1 MSTKTTYKQTEL
13 GLIPDDWE
21 VKKIDD
27 VLDIF
32 PTASYSRAEQCE
44 DGDVQYLHYGDIH
57 TKYNFHLKINNNNL
71 PKISVD
77 KLKNY
82 KTLEIGDLIMAD
94 ASEDYVGVGKCV
106 EILELSEK
114 KAIAGLHTFLLR
126 DKKQNFSLGFKG
138 YMTTSNIVKKQFY
151 RTAVGT
157 KVYSLSKTSLQNLKI
172 PLPPLL
178 EQKKIADC
186 LSTWDS
192 AIEKQSQ
199 LINALTQRKK
209 ALMQQLLTGKKRLP
223 GFSDEWK
230 EVKLGS
236 ICENFQNGNAFS
248 AKDYKKT
255 GIPIVTMGNINLGG
269 YFYFSESKSN
279 FWIED
284 KSLERY
290 EIKKGDLII
299 AMTDVTPEKNLIGL
313 TSIIDI
319 DRIFYLNQ
327 RVGHIILKP
336 KLADTDFI
344 FYLSQNSYWRNQCK
358 AFATL
363 GVQANL
369 GTNDIK
375 NINIKLPSLSEQT
388 AIAEILA
395 TADRELQLQ
404 KEKLAQLQIQKKGLM
419 QVLLTGKKRL
429 IN

>member
-1 MSTKTTYKQTEL
+1 MKQNTTYKQTEL

-21 VKKIDD
+21 VKKLGEVIKLGNGKDYKHLNSGNIPVYGTGGIITYVDKYLFNGKSVGIGRKGSIDKP
-27 VLDIF
+27 VLLDGKFWTVDTLFYVKEFFNSDIDF
-32 PTASYSRAEQCE
+32 IYNSFLKIPW
-44 DGDVQYLHYGDIH
+44 L
-57 TKYNFHLKINNNNL
+57 KYNEATGL
-71 PKISVD
+71 P
-77 KLKNY
+77 
-82 KTLEIGDLIMAD
+82 
-94 ASEDYVGVGKCV
+94 
-106 EILELSEK
+106 
-114 KAIAGLHTFLLR
+114 
-126 DKKQNFSLGFKG
+126 
-138 YMTTSNIVKKQFY
+138 
-151 RTAVGT
+151 
-157 KVYSLSKTSLQNLKI
+157 SLSQNIINNLKI

-192 AIEKQSQ
+192 AIEKQSA
-199 LINALTQRKK
+199 LINALTDRKK

-223 GFSDEWK
+223 GFSGEWK

-375 NINIKLPSLSEQT
+375 NINIKLPPIEEQT

-404 KEKLAQLQIQKKGLM
+404 KEKLAQLQQQKKGLM

>member
-1 MSTKTTYKQTEL
+1 MKQNTTYKQTEL

-21 VKKIDD
+21 VNRFTDIAELIHGFQFREEHFAENGRFG
-27 VLDIF
+27 VIEIGNLTYQGNISLD
-32 PTASYSRAEQCE
+32 
-44 DGDVQYLHYGDIH
+44 YLSKTDCD
-57 TKYNFHLKINNNNL
+57 KINNYERLFLKRGDILMALTGGTLGKMSIFNL
-71 PKISVD
+71 EEHKYLQNYRVGKFEPNEKTI
-77 KLKNY
+77 KNY
-82 KTLEIGDLIMAD
+82 IYYLLSSNYVQKRI
-94 ASEDYVGVGKCV
+94 EDNVNEAAQPNFGKQD
-106 EILELSEK
+106 
-114 KAIAGLHTFLLR
+114 F
-126 DKKQNFSLGFKG
+126 DK
-138 YMTTSNIVKKQFY
+138 I
-151 RTAVGT
+151 
-157 KVYSLSKTSLQNLKI
+157 KI

-192 AIEKQSQ
+192 AIEKQSA
-199 LINALTQRKK
+199 LINALTERKK

-388 AIAEILA
+388 AIAAILA

-429 IN
+429 LN

>member
-13 GLIPDDWE
+13 GLIPEDWE
-21 VKKIDD
+21 VKK
-27 VLDIF
+27 F
-32 PTASYSRAEQCE
+32 NKFSKFYSGGTPLTSKSEYYGGEIPFIKSGEIYYDRTEQFLTQE
-44 DGDVQYLHYGDIH
+44 GL
-57 TKYNFHLKINNNNL
+57 NN
-71 PKISVD
+71 SSA
-77 KLKNY
+77 KLVY
-82 KTLEIGDLIMAD
+82 RGDLLYALYGANSGEVAISQLEGAINQ
-94 ASEDYVGVGKCV
+94 A
-106 EILELSEK
+106 ILCIQQNKDEAETIYLYNYLKLEK
-114 KAIAGLHTFLLR
+114 
-126 DKKQNFSLGFKG
+126 
-138 YMTTSNIVKKQFY
+138 SNIINKFLQ
-151 RTAVGT
+151 GGQGN
-157 KVYSLSKTSLQNLKI
+157 LSADIIKNLQI
-172 PLPPLL
+172 PLPPLP
-178 EQKKIADC
+178 EQKAIAEC
-186 LSTWDS
+186 LSTWDV
-192 AIEKQSQ
+192 AIEKQNT
-199 LINALTQRKK
+199 LINALTERKK

-223 GFSDEWK
+223 GFSGAWK
-230 EVKLGS
+230 DVKLGS

-388 AIAEILA
+388 AIAAILA

-404 KEKLAQLQIQKKGLM
+404 KEKLAQLQTQKKGLM

>member
-1 MSTKTTYKQTEL
+1 
-13 GLIPDDWE
+13 
-21 VKKIDD
+21 
-27 VLDIF
+27 
-32 PTASYSRAEQCE
+32 
-44 DGDVQYLHYGDIH
+44 
-57 TKYNFHLKINNNNL
+57 
-71 PKISVD
+71 
-77 KLKNY
+77 
-82 KTLEIGDLIMAD
+82 
-94 ASEDYVGVGKCV
+94 
-106 EILELSEK
+106 
-114 KAIAGLHTFLLR
+114 
-126 DKKQNFSLGFKG
+126 
-138 YMTTSNIVKKQFY
+138 
-151 RTAVGT
+151 
-157 KVYSLSKTSLQNLKI
+157 
-172 PLPPLL
+172 
-178 EQKKIADC
+178 
-186 LSTWDS
+186 
-192 AIEKQSQ
+192 
-199 LINALTQRKK
+199 
-209 ALMQQLLTGKKRLP
+209 
-223 GFSDEWK
+223 
-230 EVKLGS
+230 
-236 ICENFQNGNAFS
+236 
-248 AKDYKKT
+248 
-255 GIPIVTMGNINLGG
+255 MGNINLGG

-388 AIAEILA
+388 AIAAILA

-404 KEKLAQLQIQKKGLM
+404 KEKLVQLQQQKKGLM

-429 IN
+429 LN

>member
-1 MSTKTTYKQTEL
+1 MKQNTTYKQTEL

-21 VKKIDD
+21 VNRFTDIAELIHGFQFREEHFAENGRFGVIKIGNLTYQGNIS
-27 VLDIF
+27 LDNL
-32 PTASYSRAEQCE
+32 SKSDCE
-44 DGDVQYLHYGDIH
+44 GINNYERLFLRRGDILMAL
-57 TKYNFHLKINNNNL
+57 TGGTLGKMSIFNL
-71 PKISVD
+71 EENRYLQNYRVGKFEPNEKSI
-77 KLKNY
+77 KNY
-82 KTLEIGDLIMAD
+82 IYYLLSSTYVQKRI
-94 ASEDYVGVGKCV
+94 EDNVNEAAQPNFGKQD
-106 EILELSEK
+106 
-114 KAIAGLHTFLLR
+114 F
-126 DKKQNFSLGFKG
+126 DK
-138 YMTTSNIVKKQFY
+138 I
-151 RTAVGT
+151 
-157 KVYSLSKTSLQNLKI
+157 KI
-172 PLPPLL
+172 PLPPLP

-192 AIEKQSQ
+192 AIEKQSA

-223 GFSDEWK
+223 GFSGEWK

-375 NINIKLPSLSEQT
+375 NINIKLPPIEEQT

>member
-1 MSTKTTYKQTEL
+1 MKQNTTYKQTEL

-21 VKKIDD
+21 VNRFTDIAELIHGFQFREEHFAENGRFGVIKIGNLTYQGNIS
-27 VLDIF
+27 LDNL
-32 PTASYSRAEQCE
+32 SKSDCE
-44 DGDVQYLHYGDIH
+44 GINNYERLFLRRGDILMAL
-57 TKYNFHLKINNNNL
+57 TGGTLGKMSIFNL
-71 PKISVD
+71 EENRYLQNYRVGKFEPNEKSI
-77 KLKNY
+77 KNY
-82 KTLEIGDLIMAD
+82 IYYLLSSTYVQKRI
-94 ASEDYVGVGKCV
+94 EDNVNEAAQPNFGKQD
-106 EILELSEK
+106 
-114 KAIAGLHTFLLR
+114 F
-126 DKKQNFSLGFKG
+126 DK
-138 YMTTSNIVKKQFY
+138 I
-151 RTAVGT
+151 
-157 KVYSLSKTSLQNLKI
+157 KI
-172 PLPPLL
+172 PLPPLP
-178 EQKKIADC
+178 EQKAIADC
-186 LSTWDS
+186 LSTWDV

-199 LINALTQRKK
+199 LIELLTQRKK

-223 GFSDEWK
+223 GFSGEWK

-375 NINIKLPSLSEQT
+375 NINIKLPPIEEQT

-404 KEKLAQLQIQKKGLM
+404 KEKLAQLQQQKKGLM